1 MSLQKKLNGAGAL
14 FYCTSTANNRLTLI
28 LIVTMSTVLPRLLAM
43 QRELNALIAE
53 LQGGSSAPSTPE
65 VKPDAAVA
73 EAPKKRGRPKKV
85 VSEEDKEAA
94 KKAGAEAAGAISDA
108 VSSASEKPKRIITP
122 EHLAKLKAGREAR
135 KERLKAEKAAE
146 TASSAAS
153 VAEPEAEVEAATE

>member
-1 MSLQKKLNGAGAL
+1 MAS
-14 FYCTSTANNRLTLI
+14 
-28 LIVTMSTVLPRLLAM
+28 VLPRLLAM

-65 VKPDAAVA
+65 VKPEAAVPD
-73 EAPKKRGRPKKV
+73 APKKRSPGRPKKV

-108 VSSASEKPKRIITP
+108 ASSASEKPKRVLSP

-153 VAEPEAEVEAATE
+153 VGEPDAEVEAE

>member
-1 MSLQKKLNGAGAL
+1 MS
-14 FYCTSTANNRLTLI
+14 S
-28 LIVTMSTVLPRLLAM
+28 VLPRLLAM

-53 LQGGSSAPSTPE
+53 LQGASSAPTTPE
-65 VKPDAAVA
+65 AKPEAIVS

-85 VSEEDKEAA
+85 VSDQDKEAA
-94 KKAGAEAAGAISDA
+94 KNAGAEAAGAISDA
-108 VSSASEKPKRIITP
+108 ASSASEKQKRILSP

-153 VAEPEAEVEAATE
+153 VGEAEVEAEAATE

>member
-1 MSLQKKLNGAGAL
+1 MAS
-14 FYCTSTANNRLTLI
+14 
-28 LIVTMSTVLPRLLAM
+28 VLPRLLAM

-65 VKPDAAVA
+65 VKPETAVA
-73 EAPKKRGRPKKV
+73 EAPKKRSPGRPRKI

-108 VSSASEKPKRIITP
+108 ASSASEKPKRVLSPKQLAMLRSP
-122 EHLAKLKAGREAR
+122 EHQAKMKAGREAR

-153 VAEPEAEVEAATE
+153 VGEPDAEAEDATE